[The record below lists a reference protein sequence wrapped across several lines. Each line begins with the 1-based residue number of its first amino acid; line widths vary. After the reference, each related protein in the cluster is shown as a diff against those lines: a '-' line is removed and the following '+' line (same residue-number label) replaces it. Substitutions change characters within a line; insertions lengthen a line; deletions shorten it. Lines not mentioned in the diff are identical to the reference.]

1 MNELLQYKAIY
12 QTGSLAKDNPF
23 IQALPEQLT
32 GKALMDFLVH
42 DRILPEQWE
51 TLPPAKRMELVEKL
65 HSIYIPMDYSIATYN
80 LVYRG
85 LRTAYEGKSSAD
97 VKRQME
103 AISIAIQK
111 KNFEVMPDCEHQADS
126 FSLLGTPGM
135 GKTETINRIL
145 RNIPKVIVHDS
156 YFGKKI
162 NQIQIPYIRIQC
174 PSNKSPKAACIQ
186 ILHELDGALGGDY
199 SDERRLRGINMDMMI
214 CKIAQLCMRFNV
226 GIIVID
232 EIQNI
237 LRMNEKAVASKESFI
252 NFMVELSNKTGVS
265 IVSVGTPEVERF
277 FTLRKHLERRTRGPR
292 IAAPTYDSAYQL
304 VLEKMWYQLP
314 LLLQP
319 QLDTECEELIYKI
332 TGGVFSQVASL
343 LISSTEYALSY
354 GLEAVNA
361 DIIGRVAKME
371 SYSPPK
377 SKTVD
382 VTTDL
387 SFNPP
392 IQANCELYKSRE
404 PQKQKKRGRPTVVRE
419 ANDLLVIFDNCKK
432 SNAPLPKMLEFK
444 EIAIHLTPGIGVG
457 EHLREQTN

>member
-12 QTGSLAKDNPF
+12 QTGSLAQDNPF
-23 IQALPEQLT
+23 IQALPEQRT
-32 GKALMDFLVH
+32 GKALVDFMGQEK
-42 DRILPEQWE
+42 ILPEQWGM
-51 TLPPAKRMELVEKL
+51 LPPTKRMELVEKL
-65 HSIYIPMDYSIATYN
+65 HSIYIPMDYSISTYN

-85 LRTAYEGKSSAD
+85 LRTAYEGKSAVD
-97 VKRQME
+97 IKRQME
-103 AISIAIQK
+103 AISMAIQK
-111 KNFEVMPDCEHQADS
+111 KDFGVMPDCEHQADS

-145 RNIPKVIVHDS
+145 SNIPKVIVHDS

-174 PSNKSPKAACIQ
+174 PSNKSPKAACLQ

-199 SDERRLRGINMDMMI
+199 SDERRLRGVNMDMMI

-292 IAAPTYDSAYQL
+292 IAAPTYDSTYQF

-314 LLLQP
+314 LLQQP
-319 QLDTECEELIYKI
+319 PLETECKELIYKI

-354 GLEAVNA
+354 GLEAVDA
-361 DIIGRVAKME
+361 ETIGRVAKME

-377 SKTVD
+377 RKNVD
-382 VTTDL
+382 GIADL
-387 SFNPP
+387 NFNPP
-392 IQANCELYKSRE
+392 EQVGQCISKSKLT
-404 PQKQKKRGRPTVVRE
+404 QKPKKRGRPAIIRE

-432 SNAPLPKMLEFK
+432 CSTLLSKMLEFK
-444 EIAIHLTPGIGVG
+444 KIAVYLKPGMGLG
-457 EHLREQTN
+457 EHQLEQID